1 MGKFITTYLG
11 ELRCENLHEQSGTK
25 ILTDAPTDNQGKGS
39 AFSPTDLCAL
49 SLTTCIITTMGIY
62 AQLKEFSIAAISADT
77 YKIMQ
82 SNPRMISKIKIDLRI
97 ELGADATDRNQ
108 EGLSRIVNSCPVSKS
123 LHPDIEQEVTIDFVS
138 RS

>member
-1 MGKFITTYLG
+1 
-11 ELRCENLHEQSGTK
+11 
-25 ILTDAPTDNQGKGS
+25 
-39 AFSPTDLCAL
+39 
-49 SLTTCIITTMGIY
+49 MGIY
-62 AQLKEFSIAAISADT
+62 AQLKEFSIASISADT

-138 RS
+138 RGWFDLFGVYTGELDRISTVAKNAIVQINRIHSIAYKMYKKV